1 MNILVTGSKGQLGNE
16 LREVLEAA
24 HEGITVYVDRDE
36 LDITDSAAVEAFIR
50 RGEFT
55 HIVNCAAYTAVDRAE
70 DEKSA
75 CAAINIDGISN
86 IARCAEDFGIKI
98 IHIST
103 DYVFDGMSYQAY
115 TESDKVNPMSQYGT
129 TKRKGETALL
139 ALAPE
144 SIIIRTSWLYSPYGH
159 NFVKTILAKGA
170 TEKTL
175 NVVCDQIGTPTYA
188 ADLAQAI
195 ETILFTNQWV
205 PGIVNFSNEG
215 VCSWYDFAVAIVQ
228 AAGYDCKVLPIKTE
242 EYPTPAKRPAFSV
255 LDKSRFK
262 ATYGTTIPHWHD
274 SLLRCLSRIENCHN
288 PKI

>member
-1 MNILVTGSKGQLGNE
+1 MKILVTGSKGQLGNE
-16 LREVLEAA
+16 LREVLEST

-36 LDITDSAAVEAFIR
+36 LDITDSAATEDFLR
-50 RGEFT
+50 RGDFT

-70 DEKSA
+70 DEKLE

-86 IARCAEDFGIKI
+86 IARCAEDLGIKI

-103 DYVFDGMSYQAY
+103 DYVFDGMSCRPY
-115 TESDKVNPMSQYGT
+115 TESDKVNPTSQYGT
-129 TKRKGETALL
+129 TKRKGETSLL

-144 SIIIRTSWLYSPYGH
+144 SIIIRTSWLYSSYGR
-159 NFVKTILAKGA
+159 NFVKTILAKA
-170 TEKTL
+170 QTEKSL
-175 NVVCDQIGTPTYA
+175 RVVCDQIGTPTYA

-195 ETILFTNQWV
+195 ATILFANQWV

-228 AAGYDCKVLPIKTE
+228 AAGYDCSIMPISTK
-242 EYPTPAKRPAFSV
+242 EYPTPATRPPFSV

-262 ATYGTTIPHWHD
+262 ATYGVTIPHWHD
-274 SLLRCLSRIENCHN
+274 SLLKCLRRIDN
-288 PKI
+288 